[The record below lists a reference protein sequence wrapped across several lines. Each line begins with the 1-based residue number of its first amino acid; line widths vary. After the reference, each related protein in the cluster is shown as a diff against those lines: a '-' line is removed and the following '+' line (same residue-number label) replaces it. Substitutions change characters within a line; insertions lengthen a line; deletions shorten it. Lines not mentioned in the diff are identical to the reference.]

1 MKIQGS
7 CEIDCP
13 VVRLMRGETE
23 IDTLSLIQGCSAE
36 DLVASQQAEANIIE
50 ACKQGGPSKP
60 ILSFGRLACNS
71 AVVKM
76 SELQNKSLAAAYLRS
91 TL

>member
-50 ACKQGGPSKP
+50 AC